1 MKQFIREIPCPSL
14 NPPVHLHYDVVFVGG
29 GMSGLCGAI
38 ASARQGARTAL
49 IQDRSVFGGNASSET
64 RMHISGAS
72 CHWGKKDAAETGIL
86 MELQLENKHINDSY
100 NYSIWDG
107 VLWSA
112 AKAQKNLDIYMNTTM
127 DLVHSDGKKIQSI
140 ECYQM
145 NTEIRY
151 SFSAEIF
158 VDSTGNGTLGYFAG
172 AEYAIGREAS
182 CEYQEKDAP
191 AVRDGETMGN
201 TLYFVAEDVG
211 HSVKFVKPGWA
222 NTYPDESMFKHRYH
236 GDIVVYHD
244 ADNVVVL
251 KPGEDYADHAD
262 QLVEKYDVKSGYWW
276 IELGGDWDD
285 IIRQAEDIRWELY
298 KIIYGVWDH
307 IKNQGDHGAE
317 NYELKWVANVAGTRE
332 SRRLMGDYILTE
344 NDILANR
351 VFDDGICYGGWP
363 MDEHVAGGFWAKG
376 SIPSKVRSFPGF
388 YSIPYGCYCS
398 NTISNL
404 MMAGRNISASK
415 LAMGSTRV
423 MGTCAAGGE
432 AVGIAAAQAA
442 LRGMTPRAYGETH
455 IQELRQILL
464 YNDLYLMGCKNTD
477 PHDLARTATVT
488 ASSERIGFEAEMVI
502 SGVTRREGDCSNMW
516 CSNGIGAQGE
526 TLSLKLAAPHAVRQ
540 VYLVLD
546 PNLSEERCISVSK
559 AFLEKEPIGDAPEL
573 LKDYT
578 VELLREGEVVI
589 SMPITNNYQR
599 RNVLDLPEAVEADTV
614 LIHVH
619 STHGCSD
626 AHIYEVRV
634 Y

>member
-1 MKQFIREIPCPSL
+1 MKQFIRETPRASK
-14 NPPVHLHYDVVFVGG
+14 NPPVCRHYDVVFVGG

-38 ASARQGARTAL
+38 ASARQGAKTAL

-72 CHWGKKDAAETGIL
+72 CHWGKRDAAETGIL

-112 AKAQKNLDIYMNTTM
+112 ARAQRDLDLYMNTTM
-127 DLVHSDGKKIQSI
+127 DLVLSDGSEIQAI

-145 NTEIRY
+145 NTEKR
-151 SFSAEIF
+151 FRFTAQIF
-158 VDSTGNGTLGYFAG
+158 VDTTGNGTLGYFSG
-172 AEYAIGREAS
+172 AEYSVGREAS
-182 CEYQEKDAP
+182 CEYGEKDAP
-191 AVRDGETMGN
+191 PVRDGETMGN

-211 HSVKFVKPGWA
+211 HPAKFTKPAWA
-222 NTYPDESMFKHRYH
+222 NSYPDESMFRHRYH

-244 ADNVVVL
+244 ADDVVVL
-251 KPGEDYADHAD
+251 KAGEDYADHSD

-285 IIRQAEDIRWELY
+285 IIGQAEEIRWELY

-307 IKNQGDHGAE
+307 IKNHGDHGAE

-332 SRRLMGDYILTE
+332 SRRLMGWYVLTE
-344 NDILANR
+344 NDILAGR
-351 VFDDGICYGGWP
+351 IFDDGICYGGWP

-376 SIPSKVRSFPGF
+376 GIPSKVRSFPGL
-388 YSIPYGCYCS
+388 YSIPYGCFCS
-398 NTISNL
+398 KNIRNL

-442 LRGMTPRAYGETH
+442 MLGMTPVEYGQTH
-455 IQELRQILL
+455 MQALRQALL
-464 YNDLYLMGCKNTD
+464 YQDLYVMGCKNED
-477 PHDLARTATVT
+477 PADLARTAAVSAT
-488 ASSERIGFEAEMVI
+488 SERPGFEAGMVL
-502 SGVTRREGDCSNMW
+502 SGITRREGNVSNMW
-516 CSNGIGAQGE
+516 SSNGIRDRGE
-526 TLSLKLAAPHAVRQ
+526 QLMLRLEKPADIHRVC
-540 VYLVLD
+540 LVLD
-546 PNLSEERCISVSK
+546 PNLSEERCISISK

-573 LKDYT
+573 LRDYT
-578 VELLREGEVVI
+578 VRLLHDGQQAAVI
-589 SMPITNNYQR
+589 PVRGNYQR
-599 RNVLDLPEAVEADTV
+599 RNVLELPEAVHADTV
-614 LIHVH
+614 VVDIHA
-619 STHGCSD
+619 THGCPD
-626 AHIYEVRV
+626 AHIYEIRV